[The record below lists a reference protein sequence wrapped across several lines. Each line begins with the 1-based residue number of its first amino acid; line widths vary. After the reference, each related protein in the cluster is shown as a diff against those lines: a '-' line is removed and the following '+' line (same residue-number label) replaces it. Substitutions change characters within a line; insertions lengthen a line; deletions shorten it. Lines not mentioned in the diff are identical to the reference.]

1 MQTRDEIEDNIKNGL
16 VKDIFL
22 FDRSFGILQTIKEHS
37 STIDKNRE
45 NFVEL
50 FIAIHGALTIEAV
63 LAVARIYDNPN
74 KNYPTRCLK
83 GMLEHLIT
91 YSRELPEIREPYQ
104 LKLSLETKVVPD
116 DLIKAI
122 KDSPTTFPNLLSDF
136 IKKELEKPENV
147 DAIKKLKDL
156 RDKAMAH
163 NERVAQIDGPSWAAL
178 NDLCDLSKY
187 VVGALSWAYFSTA
200 YTINGK
206 YILTDDAQT
215 TSYSLSR
222 LLKKVYGDSA

>member
-1 MQTRDEIEDNIKNGL
+1 MQTRDQIKDIIENGV

-22 FDRSFGILQTIKEHS
+22 FERSHAMIQTIKKHS
-37 STIDKNRE
+37 DTIDSNKE
-45 NFVEL
+45 NFKDL
-50 FIAIHGALTIEAV
+50 FITIYSALTTEAV

-83 GMLEHLIT
+83 GMLEHLIA
-91 YSRELPEIREPYQ
+91 YSKELPEIKEPYQ
-104 LKLSLETKVVPD
+104 LKLSLETKIVPD

-122 KDSPTTFPNLLSDF
+122 QDSPTTFPNLLSDF

-163 NERVAQIDGPSWAAL
+163 NERVAQIDEPSWVAL

-200 YTINGK
+200 YTVNGK
-206 YILTDDAQT
+206 YILTDDAQK
-215 TSYSLSR
+215 TSYSLTR
-222 LLKKVYGDSA
+222 LINKVYSDSA

>member
-1 MQTRDEIEDNIKNGL
+1 MQTRDQIEDNIKNGL

-22 FDRSFGILQTIKEHS
+22 FDRSFAMLQSIKEHS
-37 STIDKNRE
+37 STIDNNKE
-45 NFVEL
+45 NFIEL

-63 LAVARIYDNPN
+63 LAIARIYDTPN

-83 GMLEHLIT
+83 GILEHLIT

-104 LKLSLETKVVPD
+104 LKLSLETKIVPEG
-116 DLIKAI
+116 LIKAI
-122 KDSPTTFPNLLSDF
+122 KDSPTNFPNLLSDF
-136 IKKELEKPENV
+136 IKKELETHKNV

-163 NERVAQIDGPSWAAL
+163 NERVTQIDEPSWVAL

-215 TSYSLSR
+215 TSNSLSR
-222 LLKKVYGDSA
+222 LFSKIYSD